1 MKETLIVV
9 VLIIPAI
16 TTVAFLGTV
25 LSFLDNNVSQ
35 HAFAQTNTT
44 SAATNNI
51 TVAKSG
57 NITAPIAPQ
66 GTSLN
71 ATSSQQQQGQAN
83 ETRSPQQSDAPIAPQ
98 GTSLNATS
106 SQQQQGQQQLGQA
119 NETRSPQQSEAG
131 SGAQGQL
138 PSAQPISGPITA
150 AEGGEPFGGQQMGT
164 VSIDTTGR
172 RTIVSA
178 DINDTPGEGNV
189 FEGWLVDTGASG
201 YKLSLGQFRD
211 GTLDFSQYMV
221 NPYTYNNF
229 EITEE
234 PAEDPDP
241 NAADSIAGFELQD
254 PFGQ

>member
-16 TTVAFLGTV
+16 TTVAVLGTM
-25 LSFLDNNVSQ
+25 LPFLDNNISQ

-44 SAATNNI
+44 SAAATNNM
-51 TVAKSG
+51 TVAKSEKM
-57 NITAPIAPQ
+57 TAPIVPQ

-71 ATSSQQQQGQAN
+71 ATSSQQPTSGAGGG
-83 ETRSPQQSDAPIAPQ
+83 
-98 GTSLNATS
+98 GTSNQT
-106 SQQQQGQQQLGQA
+106 QQQQQQGQA

-131 SGAQGQL
+131 SGAQGQFS
-138 PSAQPISGPITA
+138 SAQQISGPITA
-150 AEGGEPFGGQQMGT
+150 AEGGEPLGGQEMGT
-164 VSIDTTGR
+164 VSIDSTGR
-172 RTIVSA
+172 RTVVSA
-178 DINDTPGEGNV
+178 DINDMPEEGNV
-189 FEGWLVDTGASG
+189 FEGWLVDTGGSG
-201 YKLSLGQFRD
+201 YKLSLGQFRN

>member
-71 ATSSQQQQGQAN
+71 ATSSQQQQ
-83 ETRSPQQSDAPIAPQ
+83 
-98 GTSLNATS
+98 
-106 SQQQQGQQQLGQA
+106 GQA

-241 NAADSIAGFELQD
+241 NAADSVAGFELQD

>member
-9 VLIIPAI
+9 ILVIPAI
-16 TTVAFLGTV
+16 TTVAVLGTI
-25 LSFLDNNVSQ
+25 LPFLDNNVSQ

-44 SAATNNI
+44 SAATNNM

-71 ATSSQQQQGQAN
+71 ATSSQQQQGQ
-83 ETRSPQQSDAPIAPQ
+83 
-98 GTSLNATS
+98 
-106 SQQQQGQQQLGQA
+106 QQQGQA

-138 PSAQPISGPITA
+138 PSGQQMSGPITA
-150 AEGGEPFGGQQMGT
+150 AEGGEPFGGQEIGT
-164 VSIDTTGR
+164 VSIDSTGN
-172 RTIVSA
+172 RTNVSA
-178 DINDTPGEGNV
+178 DINDSPGEGNV
-189 FEGWLVDTGASG
+189 FEGWLVDAGTGASG
-201 YKLSLGQFRD
+201 YRLSLGQFRN

-221 NPYTYNNF
+221 NPYTYKNF
-229 EITEE
+229 EVTEE

-254 PFGQ
+254 PFGR

>member
-9 VLIIPAI
+9 ILVIPAI
-16 TTVAFLGTV
+16 TTVAVLGTI
-25 LSFLDNNVSQ
+25 LPFLDNNVSQ

-44 SAATNNI
+44 SAATNNM

-83 ETRSPQQSDAPIAPQ
+83 ETRSPQQS
-98 GTSLNATS
+98 
-106 SQQQQGQQQLGQA
+106 
-119 NETRSPQQSEAG
+119 EAG

-138 PSAQPISGPITA
+138 PSGQQMSGPITA
-150 AEGGEPFGGQQMGT
+150 AEGGEPFGGQEIGT
-164 VSIDTTGR
+164 VSIDSTGN
-172 RTIVSA
+172 RTNVSA
-178 DINDTPGEGNV
+178 DINDSPGEGNV
-189 FEGWLVDTGASG
+189 FEGWLVDAGTGASG
-201 YKLSLGQFRD
+201 YRLSLGQFRN

-221 NPYTYNNF
+221 NPYTYKNF
-229 EITEE
+229 EVTEE

-241 NAADSIAGFELQD
+241 NAADSIAGFELPS

>member
-1 MKETLIVV
+1 MMKETLIV

-16 TTVAFLGTV
+16 TTVAILGTI
-25 LSFLDNNVSQ
+25 LPFLDNNVSQ
-35 HAFAQTNTT
+35 HAFAQTNTI
-44 SAATNNI
+44 SAAANNV
-51 TVAKSG
+51 TVAQSEE
-57 NITAPIAPQ
+57 ITAPIVPQ

-71 ATSSQQQQGQAN
+71 ATSSQQPTSGAGDGGTSNQTQQQQQQGQAN
-83 ETRSPQQSDAPIAPQ
+83 ETRSPQQS
-98 GTSLNATS
+98 
-106 SQQQQGQQQLGQA
+106 
-119 NETRSPQQSEAG
+119 EAG
-131 SGAQGQL
+131 NGAQGQF
-138 PSAQPISGPITA
+138 PSAQQISGPITA
-150 AEGGEPFGGQQMGT
+150 AEGGEPSGGQEMGT
-164 VSIDTTGR
+164 VSIDSTGR

-178 DINDTPGEGNV
+178 DINDMPEEGNV
-189 FEGWLVDTGASG
+189 FEGWLVDTGGSG
-201 YKLSLGQFRD
+201 YKLSLGQFRN

>member
-1 MKETLIVV
+1 MLIVV
-9 VLIIPAI
+9 ILIIPAI
-16 TTVAFLGTV
+16 TTVAVLGTI
-25 LSFLDNNVSQ
+25 LPFLDINASQ

-71 ATSSQQQQGQAN
+71 ATSPQLQQ
-83 ETRSPQQSDAPIAPQ
+83 R
-98 GTSLNATS
+98 
-106 SQQQQGQQQLGQA
+106 QA

-138 PSAQPISGPITA
+138 PSGQQMSGPITA

-172 RTIVSA
+172 RTTVGA
-178 DINDTPGEGNV
+178 EINDTPGEGNI

-211 GTLDFSQYMV
+211 GTLDFSRYMV